1 MRSKE
6 KKWGEWRVKKNE
18 VGKVKKMDDEREK
31 KGKKMMRKK
40 QEEKNRR
47 IGKIK
52 WRSKRNGG
60 EV

>member
-1 MRSKE
+1 M
-6 KKWGEWRVKKNE
+6 KKNE
-18 VGKVKKMDDEREK
+18 VGRVKKMDDEREK

-40 QEEKNRR
+40 QEEEKNRR